1 MTIEAAKDNI
11 PNHPRSGSM
20 VPVLGNL
27 AGGGSAWA
35 VVAGGSAAAR
45 GMKSKAPTWAGV
57 GGGGGGGAWPVTVL
71 LSDVTVSGLSVTTVA
86 ETFIPSLKSNA
97 VFCSPLMVNF

>member
-1 MTIEAAKDNI
+1 
-11 PNHPRSGSM
+11 M

-45 GMKSKAPTWAGV
+45 RMKSKAPTWAGV
-57 GGGGGGGAWPVTVL
+57 GGGAWPVTVL

>member
-1 MTIEAAKDNI
+1 
-11 PNHPRSGSM
+11 M

-45 GMKSKAPTWAGV
+45 GMKSKAPTWVGV
-57 GGGGGGGAWPVTVL
+57 AGGGVGGGGAWPVTVVL
-71 LSDVTVSGLSVTTVA
+71 CDDTVSELSVTTVA
-86 ETFIPSLKSNA
+86 ETFIPFLKSNA